1 MSHRLAHNYL
11 IMRGCP
17 SLITALLSCNLISIS
32 LHLRALPIIGT
43 QGHRL
48 GSLHVQVELQV
59 ARAGQTNLTAPAVS
73 DGAPSPPE
81 FKVGPGTQVREKQG
95 EFVKQH
101 RDQGHLA
108 QDRDQGRL
116 AQDRDLGHLAQ
127 DRDLGKV
134 EREIS
139 TKADRNTDYSEKGG
153 RVDSA
158 ASHKA
163 ALLAKYIN
171 PRTEQKQSV
180 VQQAANAG
188 TASVVLSG
196 GDGTSGGPAAALGPR
211 QQEVIAE
218 LIERGERLREAMV
231 RAVLDSGK
239 EEEGEGERGER
250 DWVYGDVY
258 SSSEEEREKYGDVSS
273 EESHSPLRDPSL
285 LNTLLY
291 TTVSHD
297 FSCTVCVQYSD
308 TVYLLI

>member
-73 DGAPSPPE
+73 DGGPSPPE

-108 QDRDQGRL
+108 QDRDRGRL
-116 AQDRDLGHLAQ
+116 VQDRY
-127 DRDLGKV
+127 RGKV

-139 TKADRNTDYSEKGG
+139 TKADWNTDYSEKSG

-196 GDGTSGGPAAALGPR
+196 DGTSGGPAAALGPR

-239 EEEGEGERGER
+239 ERKEEGEGERGKR
-250 DWVYGDVY
+250 DWVCGDVY
-258 SSSEEEREKYGDVSS
+258 SSSEEKYGDVSS

-291 TTVSHD
+291 SVRP
-297 FSCTVCVQYSD
+297 
-308 TVYLLI
+308 